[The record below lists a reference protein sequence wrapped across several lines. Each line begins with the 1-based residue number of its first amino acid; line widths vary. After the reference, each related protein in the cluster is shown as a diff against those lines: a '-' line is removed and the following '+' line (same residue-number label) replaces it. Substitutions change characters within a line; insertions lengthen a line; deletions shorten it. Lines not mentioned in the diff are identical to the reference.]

1 MDLAQLIRR
10 QRAYFQTG
18 ATRSLGYR
26 RAQLHKLHDALVAH
40 EPALLAAL
48 HADLRKSA
56 YEAYTT
62 ELGLV
67 LSEVRHALRCL
78 PAWMRP
84 QRRRTPLLAW
94 PARGHIQP
102 EPYGVA
108 LIMGPWNYPLQLLL
122 SPLVGA
128 LAAGNCVVLK
138 PSEFAPHAAA
148 AIAQLIGATFPE
160 EYIAVVQG
168 ERETAEALLRER
180 FDSIF
185 FTGSTGVGRAVMA
198 AAARHLTPVTLELGG
213 KCPCLVCA
221 DAPLDITAR
230 RIAWGKFMNAGQTC
244 VAPDFVLVDRRL
256 HSALVE
262 ALKRAIHQFYGADPQ
277 KSGDYG
283 RIVNRKHL
291 DRLTSYL
298 AGTFDSRVAADVS
311 RRHNGRQENAPTDV
325 GGYTL
330 SASRAERETRG
341 PATGRIVHGGQHDP
355 DDLYLAPTILTGV
368 SDDAPVMQ
376 QEIFGPI
383 LPVLE
388 FDNLDD
394 ALALLRD
401 RPTPLALYLFTN
413 DRPTQERVL
422 AATHSGGVCLNDTV
436 THASGKDLPFGG
448 LGESGLGAYHGKASF
463 DCFTHRRSV
472 LWRSFRF
479 DLKQRYPPSRV
490 SLTALKRAY
499 RFLLGG

>member
-1 MDLAQLIRR
+1 MDLAQLISR
-10 QRAYFQTG
+10 QRAYFHTG

-26 RAQLHKLHDALVAH
+26 RAQLRKLHDSLVLH

-48 HADLRKSA
+48 HADLRKSPYA
-56 YEAYTT
+56 AYTT

-78 PAWMRP
+78 PAWMKP

-94 PARGHIQP
+94 PARGFIQP

-122 SPLVGA
+122 SPLIGA

-138 PSEFAPHAAA
+138 PSEFAPNTAA
-148 AIAQLIGATFPE
+148 AIAQLIGAVFSE
-160 EYIAVVQG
+160 EYVAIVQG

-244 VAPDFVLVDRRL
+244 VAPDFALVDRRVL
-256 HSALVE
+256 GPLVE
-262 ALKRAIHQFYGADPQ
+262 ALIRAIGQFYGDAPQ
-277 KSGDYG
+277 RSPDYG
-283 RIVNRKHL
+283 RIINRRHL
-291 DRLTSYL
+291 DRLTGYL
-298 AGTFDSRVAADVS
+298 SSGQIA
-311 RRHNGRQENAPTDV
+311 
-325 GGYTL
+325 
-330 SASRAERETRG
+330 
-341 PATGRIVHGGQHDP
+341 HGGQHDAS
-355 DDLYLAPTILTGV
+355 DLYLAPTILTEV
-368 SDDAPVMQ
+368 PADALVMQ
-376 QEIFGPI
+376 EEIFGPI

-388 FDNLDD
+388 FDQLDD

-401 RPTPLALYLFTN
+401 RPTPLALYLFTR
-413 DRPTQERVL
+413 DSATQERVL
-422 AATHSGGVCLNDTV
+422 AAVRSGGVCLNDTS
-436 THASGKDLPFGG
+436 THIIGKDLPFGG
-448 LGESGLGAYHGKASF
+448 LGDSGLGAYHGRASF

-472 LWRSFRF
+472 LRRSLVF
-479 DLKQRYPPSRV
+479 DTKLLYPPPRV
-490 SLTALKRAY
+490 SLATVKRAY
-499 RFLLGG
+499 PFLLGG